1 MPSIKYIWISLW
13 NHGHRLDKNNIWLLP
28 YCLSPILV
36 PIIHPVHTIA
46 ALVTQLMLTVH
57 SIMYLLLYF
66 HIIAFSQH
74 SPAIPYH
81 TAYIYIYVCMYLD
94 SLSSMTIHYTVP
106 CRHCMLTYLDPWS
119 CIHYSQASTLASP
132 LIYNYPSHYSSGLS
146 YDNLY

>member
-1 MPSIKYIWISLW
+1 LPSIKYIWISLW

-81 TAYIYIYVCMYLD
+81 TAYIYMRMYLD
-94 SLSSMTIHYTVP
+94 SQSSMTMHYTVP
-106 CRHCMLTYLDPWS
+106 CRYCMLTYLVRLLVLYT
-119 CIHYSQASTLASP
+119 IYRTMQTLHAYVFRP
-132 LIYNYPSHYSSGLS
+132 LV
-146 YDNLY
+146 LYTLFTG